1 MSKRT
6 GKGNRGASKGAAMS
20 IADKLEAKGLGIKYT
35 TIRQNAHDPHSAPY
49 RRPSAKENYEDPIK
63 GYEVFP
69 GNQEPEEDIK
79 EFIKLHAAVQALVED
94 NMREVGENYY
104 KHVLGLS
111 SYLDKSEGE
120 FEQMREYFSND
131 KLGLVSIDKTDTKC
145 WQYVKTPVATSP
157 TSAAAPAG
165 SSLTPSTVSTV
176 SGRTHVVWGS
186 AGSGSTPRQA
196 RPTSFYTDLQRLQRD
211 YYMYLRAGIVLFM
224 DADAQRYYKT
234 VIAQEDKNRNLPMAE
249 KYKPGKRIPWEWI
262 QNIICTKMCC
272 HTNGNYFYKPLM
284 TLYRKDGQS
293 RYDWCELVKGAQQD
307 IVNFKNG
314 YDQIGS
320 NDAVEKLWDWL
331 CPEEEQPVMRL
342 YYKRSHNPPYKDA
355 QTILTNVTLEELIQN
370 ITIDVDNSEWP
381 IGTPY
386 SNAHCKAGRA
396 KLLYSHR
403 YVQSLR
409 DKISDLE
416 SSKSANRRTSN
427 RTRYTGGQSDT
438 EHDPIMEPDMEEA
451 AFADGD
457 DDTPDGG
464 RSKRQNKRLKQKR
477 KRKKKKRRRG
487 GKANQR
493 NQNDQRNQSTKDK
506 GEPCPKCLNDGLGFQ
521 YHKGKCDDNKRA
533 NAVKAM
539 KKRITDSGK
548 KPTSSIQ
555 SDIYKARRK
564 GRQHKPITDYPKNA
578 CKWCMAW
585 GWPPERTTHPENKC
599 IYIPDGPLHKKLGGT
614 YAQMY
619 SSKLDSNFYN
629 KRSEVFK
636 EHKEARKKALKGKNA
651 QFVGSVKRL
660 KDNKSNGDEERVP
673 RCDKVARVPDEHS
686 SAIAQDR
693 LTRQVKPTDDDA
705 VASPAKKARVDTT
718 VLPAA
723 AEAEANASPTDTV
736 EEGDAPPAKQDQ
748 YLSSSAIACE
758 IADASAGED
767 AGTDLGQ
774 IEEVAFD
781 DCPDFEFQDS
791 EPAMEPGEL
800 MGPPPSIPFKRK
812 GTREQQPAS
821 KQQKLSPKQKK
832 RKKPY
837 DPLKV
842 RDSRDPSFFM
852 IHYACLTKWHSFE
865 KANKKENLVAMRRHL
880 FNNRK
885 EFKHV
890 AQEVKRLPKQRRTKI
905 KAMEWVVLPKHY
917 AAPKN
922 NDASDDSDG
931 GAPEDE
937 PDGFLRGVNAAVN
950 AKRRG
955 EYPEGK
961 DELSYGQQLLVDEIC
976 DRLNQQPLAGKD
988 MCPKEQYIRAN
999 IAALAKGDLPMPMLD
1014 QYAYTVTK
1022 QYIILERVY
1031 GLEDVNPKDWTP
1043 ADKAAKR
1050 DKENIHVGAHQLFLK
1065 ALVKGHLSEQEEKD
1079 LLACHFGRHRAHT
1092 RQELIQRAEYSTL
1105 LRKWKA
1111 RMKAKTCPISRYRK
1125 SIERQ
1130 DRRRNAARKK
1140 AREKE
1145 EAETLISRFPTGPV
1159 IDENGVEVH
1168 PLSAAKGPSHG
1179 ELVASG
1185 LAMMETDSDS
1195 NPEDDPDQ
1203 SNSCDEDDDKADSK
1217 GDPGPNQNPVTT
1229 SRCSAPCQP
1238 VCVPNDI
1245 YIHNTQTGEDELGF
1259 DTRKGR
1265 LRLRS
1270 KGSNSVIEIPTEAYI
1285 PAVKHAR
1292 ASLPVA
1298 RTISVNA
1305 NLKTNTIPS
1314 NEPLLSEQKGFKL
1327 LQAYM
1332 HYRDPQGRIKVGR
1345 VQLDTQSAVSYA
1357 RPDCSIVRA
1366 WRPWESR
1373 TAMGIKRE
1381 KMALGQPT
1389 SFTVLRKGEPV
1400 VIDTNDPHKSLD
1412 KGVVALLSLEA
1423 LQKLGIDLNYHTAF
1437 TTHKPIKFLDNLTE
1451 THQQNDESL
1460 RELLEEYAQPLS
1472 AKDMC
1477 RVSNLSERVIQE
1489 YLETHE
1495 NEYEKKPIHLET
1507 SLDINPDMSK
1517 EDRDKLMEV
1526 ILKYRHVFASHTNTL
1541 PPEMKKVKPH
1551 EFKLKPGAKPVQVPC
1566 PRFGASKRKLIIE
1579 WVEWAKEAGLIEPAD
1594 GAEYASRLHLA
1605 AKRGPHTSKDKPPDG
1620 IRITWAGVEVNDTL
1634 EKSVPTY
1641 TNAWEQIYK
1650 VAKYKYK
1657 FSADGLK
1664 QYWSIP
1670 LAKESRNITA
1680 FWTPLG
1686 LWRFKRLVMGTK
1698 NAATVAQNAY
1708 TWAMNNLLPAEALEH
1723 IAQYADDFMGGA
1735 DSHASLVE
1743 IFEQFL
1749 EMASQARITINPKK
1763 VRIGY
1768 SDEQFYGYRIN
1779 NGRIT
1784 PADRNIEP
1792 VRKMQDPKNRSELR
1806 SVMGVFD
1813 QFSGFIKDY
1822 GKAGTPSAIVR
1833 ELASTKVPY
1842 IWTERHSKA
1851 LQALKDKVLVDGIW
1865 IYAPRDDL
1873 PLHLETDGSDN
1884 GWGAVLY
1891 QLVDGERHVIKM
1903 WSKKWPTEAW
1913 HKKPPYHREAKAWM
1927 EGMERTIPLAMN
1939 NRFPIECYT
1948 DHSPL
1953 TWVKHTS
1960 GKGPV
1965 SQFIIDKLSVVDYN
1979 MHYIKG
1985 RDNIVADAL
1994 SRFPMLGPGSL
2005 IRTGLTKA
2013 LDYLL
2018 AALVDTDID
2027 TTKLWFDARK
2037 DTPHL
2042 VTDLFNWR
2050 EQTQE
2055 QKVHNKTICTDAV
2068 SESSIG
2074 KRPYTFGIWAPPA
2087 DKVTHQ
2093 CAAAFKK
2100 DTAFAML
2107 VPSDIVRY
2115 IPVDAQNN
2123 YDREVAQRLQAAG
2136 KISFLDVGLVWIIHK
2151 APKVRQVY
2159 DVERQR
2165 ATVVTDGPIS
2175 LQDTGEDQAIECPD
2189 LEKLT
2194 EHMTSNNATPAITDC
2209 PDRATWIKEQ
2219 KECLFD
2225 RIWKGKAS
2233 RAADGL
2239 WFITGEDGR
2248 NRTIVP
2254 RTLQD
2259 KLVHWKHYSMCHMG
2273 YKKVY
2278 HELAKRF
2285 WWKGM
2290 HKMCREICQA
2300 CELCALLKA
2309 KMNLAHKHFSAKL
2322 FCTPRTSY
2330 GSDYYGV
2337 RKNTLGYCQ
2346 VLGIIDLATG
2356 DLVLKASKHAD
2367 AAHVTHT
2374 LYHEI
2379 VLRKGVPLL
2388 FHSDA
2393 AKAFIGTAMEA
2404 LSSTLGIKQTNTL
2417 AHNPKSN
2424 AKMER
2429 VWEFVGRA
2437 LKAMTSEQYEQFHLY
2452 LPFLAH
2458 VWNNTPD
2465 ADTKVTP
2472 FEAER
2477 GMPMRSIAESLTQN
2491 PPAEGLPADTK
2502 DLNTIAQSCKAYAK
2516 LLASIKAVEKVTAAR
2531 NLNAKGHAKIT
2542 YKVRDRVTFYLPPTQ
2557 KQAQTMGKNPKHI
2570 LQYAGPG
2577 RIIRSLSKNGTGW
2590 EISWNG
2596 RRYQR
2601 NVMHMHHYRP
2611 DQHVLFEQRAVHDNS
2626 VMVGS
2631 FVAVLDTEGD
2641 ANYHVAKVIK
2651 TNRTLTVLHYMG
2663 TQSKQ
2668 LRSCVWRYMFKEKP
2682 QGRQTRRRGA
2692 KPDTAY
2698 RMHVQDNG
2706 YPNPL
2711 QGELDTMPIG
2721 QSLIVLP
2728 NLGLD
2733 DHMRLTR
2740 DTILLLRELP
2750 YKHHVYMKTWT

>member
-1 MSKRT
+1 M
-6 GKGNRGASKGAAMS
+6 
-20 IADKLEAKGLGIKYT
+20 I
-35 TIRQNAHDPHSAPY
+35 
-49 RRPSAKENYEDPIK
+49 
-63 GYEVFP
+63 
-69 GNQEPEEDIK
+69 
-79 EFIKLHAAVQALVED
+79 HAACIA
-94 NMREVGENYY
+94 
-104 KHVLGLS
+104 K
-111 SYLDKSEGE
+111 
-120 FEQMREYFSND
+120 
-131 KLGLVSIDKTDTKC
+131 
-145 WQYVKTPVATSP
+145 
-157 TSAAAPAG
+157 
-165 SSLTPSTVSTV
+165 
-176 SGRTHVVWGS
+176 WGS
-186 AGSGSTPRQA
+186 
-196 RPTSFYTDLQRLQRD
+196 
-211 YYMYLRAGIVLFM
+211 
-224 DADAQRYYKT
+224 
-234 VIAQEDKNRNLPMAE
+234 
-249 KYKPGKRIPWEWI
+249 
-262 QNIICTKMCC
+262 
-272 HTNGNYFYKPLM
+272 
-284 TLYRKDGQS
+284 
-293 RYDWCELVKGAQQD
+293 
-307 IVNFKNG
+307 
-314 YDQIGS
+314 
-320 NDAVEKLWDWL
+320 
-331 CPEEEQPVMRL
+331 
-342 YYKRSHNPPYKDA
+342 
-355 QTILTNVTLEELIQN
+355 
-370 ITIDVDNSEWP
+370 
-381 IGTPY
+381 
-386 SNAHCKAGRA
+386 
-396 KLLYSHR
+396 
-403 YVQSLR
+403 
-409 DKISDLE
+409 
-416 SSKSANRRTSN
+416 
-427 RTRYTGGQSDT
+427 
-438 EHDPIMEPDMEEA
+438 
-451 AFADGD
+451 
-457 DDTPDGG
+457 
-464 RSKRQNKRLKQKR
+464 
-477 KRKKKKRRRG
+477 
-487 GKANQR
+487 
-493 NQNDQRNQSTKDK
+493 
-506 GEPCPKCLNDGLGFQ
+506 FQ
-521 YHKGKCDDNKRA
+521 
-533 NAVKAM
+533 
-539 KKRITDSGK
+539 
-548 KPTSSIQ
+548 
-555 SDIYKARRK
+555 
-564 GRQHKPITDYPKNA
+564 
-578 CKWCMAW
+578 
-585 GWPPERTTHPENKC
+585 
-599 IYIPDGPLHKKLGGT
+599 
-614 YAQMY
+614 
-619 SSKLDSNFYN
+619 
-629 KRSEVFK
+629 
-636 EHKEARKKALKGKNA
+636 
-651 QFVGSVKRL
+651 
-660 KDNKSNGDEERVP
+660 
-673 RCDKVARVPDEHS
+673 
-686 SAIAQDR
+686 
-693 LTRQVKPTDDDA
+693 
-705 VASPAKKARVDTT
+705 
-718 VLPAA
+718 
-723 AEAEANASPTDTV
+723 EAN
-736 EEGDAPPAKQDQ
+736 
-748 YLSSSAIACE
+748 
-758 IADASAGED
+758 
-767 AGTDLGQ
+767 
-774 IEEVAFD
+774 F
-781 DCPDFEFQDS
+781 
-791 EPAMEPGEL
+791 
-800 MGPPPSIPFKRK
+800 
-812 GTREQQPAS
+812 
-821 KQQKLSPKQKK
+821 
-832 RKKPY
+832 
-837 DPLKV
+837 
-842 RDSRDPSFFM
+842 
-852 IHYACLTKWHSFE
+852 
-865 KANKKENLVAMRRHL
+865 KENLISMRRHL
-880 FNNRK
+880 FNDRK
-885 EFKHV
+885 EFRHV
-890 AQEVKRLPKQRRTKI
+890 VNEIKRIPKKIREEI
-905 KAMEWVVLPKHY
+905 KACNWVKLPKHY
-917 AAPKN
+917 VDP
-922 NDASDDSDG
+922 DDDNV
-931 GAPEDE
+931 
-937 PDGFLRGVNAAVN
+937 PD
-950 AKRRG
+950 G
-955 EYPEGK
+955 EYPEEK
-961 DELSYGQQLLVDEIC
+961 DGLNYAEQLRVDEVC
-976 DRLNQQPLAGKD
+976 HLLKEEPLAEEGMD
-988 MCPKEQYIRAN
+988 PQEQMKRRS
-999 IAALAKGDLPMPMLD
+999 IASLVKGQLPMCLLSPLAHD
-1014 QYAYTVTK
+1014 ITRE
-1022 QYIILERVY
+1022 YIILERAY
-1031 GLEDVNPKDWTP
+1031 GLEDIDPKDWT
-1043 ADKAAKR
+1043 AGDKAAKR
-1050 DKENIHVGAHQLFLK
+1050 DSENIHVGGHQLYMK
-1065 ALVKGHLSEQEEKD
+1065 ALVQGGLSEQEGID
-1079 LLACHFGRHRAHT
+1079 LLECHYGRHKHRMK
-1092 RQELIQRAEYSTL
+1092 QGMIPRAEYLTL

-1111 RMKAKTCPISRYRK
+1111 RMKAGDCPIGKYRK
-1125 SIERQ
+1125 KQQRLSRL
-1130 DRRRNAARKK
+1130 RNAARKR

-1145 EAETLISRFPTGPV
+1145 EAETLSTKYPTGPV
-1159 IDENGVEVH
+1159 IDENGVHTH
-1168 PLSAAKGPSHG
+1168 PLAGTKPTSHN
-1179 ELVASG
+1179 EFVASG
-1185 LAMMETDSDS
+1185 LAILEA
-1195 NPEDDPDQ
+1195 DDLDQ
-1203 SNSCDEDDDKADSK
+1203 PSSCDEDDDKANNK
-1217 GDPGPNQNPVTT
+1217 GDPGSAENPVTS

-1245 YIHNTQTGEDELGF
+1245 YIHNTHAGEDELGF
-1259 DTRKGR
+1259 DTRKKR

-1305 NLKTNTIPS
+1305 NLNTNTIPS

-1381 KMALGQPT
+1381 KIALKQPT
-1389 SFTVLRKGEPV
+1389 SFTVMRKGEPV
-1400 VIDTNDPHKSLD
+1400 VIDTNDPHKSLG
-1412 KGVVALLSLEA
+1412 KGIVALLSLEA
-1423 LQKLGIDLNYHTAF
+1423 MQKLGIDLNYHAKF
-1437 TTHKPIKFLDNLTE
+1437 TTHKPVKFLDSLAE

-1477 RVSNLSERVIQE
+1477 RITNLSEKVIQE

-1495 NEYEKKPIHLET
+1495 NKYEKKPIHLET
-1507 SLDINPDMSK
+1507 SVDINPDMSK
-1517 EDRDKLMEV
+1517 EDRDKLMEI

-1541 PPEMKKVKPH
+1541 PPAMEKVKPH

-1566 PRFGASKRKLIIE
+1566 PRFGAAKRKLIIA

-1605 AKRGPHTSKDKPPDG
+1605 AKRGPQTSKDKPPDG

-1670 LAKESRNITA
+1670 LAEKSRNITA

-1698 NAATVAQNAY
+1698 NAATIAQNAY

-1735 DSHASLVE
+1735 DTHASL
-1743 IFEQFL
+1743 IALFEQFL

-1768 SDEQFYGYRIN
+1768 TDEQFYGYRIN

-1822 GKAGTPSAIVR
+1822 GKAGTPSAIIR
-1833 ELASTKVPY
+1833 ELASVKVPY

-1873 PLHLETDGSDN
+1873 PLHLETDGSDS
-1884 GWGAVLY
+1884 GWGAVLF

-1927 EGMERTIPLAMN
+1927 EGMERAIPLALN

-1985 RDNIVADAL
+1985 RDNVVADAL

-2037 DTPHL
+2037 DTTHL
-2042 VTDLFNWR
+2042 VSDLFHWR

-2055 QKVHNKTICTDAV
+2055 QEVHNNKTICTDAV
-2068 SESSIG
+2068 SESSIS

-2087 DKVTHQ
+2087 DKITHQ

-2123 YDREVAQRLQAAG
+2123 YDHEVAQRLKAAG

-2165 ATVVTDGPIS
+2165 PTVVEEGPIS
-2175 LQDTGEDQAIECPD
+2175 LQDTGEDQAIEGPD

-2233 RAADGL
+2233 KAPDGL
-2239 WFITGEDGR
+2239 WFKVGSDGR

-2356 DLVLKASKHAD
+2356 NLVLKASKQAD

-2379 VLRKGVPLL
+2379 ILRKGVPLL

-2437 LKAMTSEQYEQFHLY
+2437 LKAMTTEQYEQFHLY

-2465 ADTKVTP
+2465 SDTKVTP
-2472 FEAER
+2472 FEAEH
-2477 GMPMRSIAESLTQN
+2477 GMPMRSIEESLTQN
-2491 PPAEGLPADTK
+2491 PPAEGLPADAQ

-2542 YKVRDRVTFYLPPTQ
+2542 YKVGDRVTFYLPPTQ
-2557 KQAQTMGKNPKHI
+2557 RQAQAMGKNPKHI

-2577 RIIRSLSKNGTGW
+2577 RIVRSLSKNGTSW

-2601 NVMHMHHYRP
+2601 NIMHMHHYRP

-2663 TQSKQ
+2663 TQSTQ

-2682 QGRQTRRRGA
+2682 RGRQARRRGA
-2692 KPDTAY
+2692 KPDAAY
-2698 RMHVQDNG
+2698 RMHVQENG